1 MSLVNDM
8 LNDLDARRAQQP
20 KSEVNLDW
28 LVGSRQKGR
37 AKRSRL
43 QWLPVIAALA
53 GVMAVTVYY
62 KPWQLITISED
73 VYPQPEKT
81 RGALPVIPQYANSSE
96 PKQKSSPV
104 LSKPDKTADIETET
118 QGVSAEPGPI
128 ISNEMARPSQDIYV
142 AKADDK
148 PATQEKTIESV
159 NASPAIS
166 GNQQVT
172 KKALPETEQ
181 NSVSNGERQETVAA
195 LPVIKKALP
204 LTAERLD
211 QKIAKEALNKM
222 RVGATNEAMAMLQKQ
237 LHSKSDSIHS
247 GKLLIS
253 LLLSQQRFVE
263 ADQLLQQIQAAFPKH
278 IGLMVMKA
286 RMHLQSDEPAK
297 ALAYLQ
303 QQRPP
308 LLEYPT
314 YYEMQATA
322 AQRSGDYQ
330 LARKTYAS
338 LLRVDGSRADWWF
351 GLAVAFDAQAE
362 NNHALVAY
370 QRALGQRGLTR
381 TLQDY
386 ANRRVGELAGAG

>member
-73 VYPQPEKT
+73 VYPQPKKNYGT
-81 RGALPVIPQYANSSE
+81 VPVIPQYANSSE
-96 PKQKSSPV
+96 PQYKKSPV
-104 LSKPDKTADIETET
+104 LSKPDKPADIETVA
-118 QGVSAEPGPI
+118 QGVSAEPRPLI
-128 ISNEMARPSQDIYV
+128 PNEMGTPSQDLHV
-142 AKADDK
+142 AKVGDT
-148 PATQEKTIESV
+148 PVTQEKAVESV

-166 GNQQVT
+166 DNQQVA
-172 KKALPETEQ
+172 KKALSETEQ
-181 NSVSNGERQETVAA
+181 NSVSDGEQQEAVAA

-204 LTAERLD
+204 MTAERLD
-211 QKIAKEALNKM
+211 QKAAKEALNKM
-222 RVGATNEAMAMLQKQ
+222 RAGATQEAMVMLQKQ
-237 LHSKSDSIHS
+237 LYSKPDSIHS

-263 ADQLLQQIQAAFPKH
+263 ADQLLQQMQAAFPKH

-286 RMHLQSDEPAK
+286 RMHLQSDEPEK
-297 ALAYLQ
+297 AVAYLQ
-303 QQRPP
+303 QQQPP

>member
-37 AKRSRL
+37 AKRNRL

-73 VYPQPEKT
+73 VYPQPKKNYGT
-81 RGALPVIPQYANSSE
+81 VPVIPQYANSSE
-96 PKQKSSPV
+96 PQYKKSPV
-104 LSKPDKTADIETET
+104 LSKPDKPADIETVA
-118 QGVSAEPGPI
+118 QGVSAEPRPLI
-128 ISNEMARPSQDIYV
+128 PNEMGTPSQDLHV
-142 AKADDK
+142 AKVGDT
-148 PATQEKTIESV
+148 PVTQEKAVESV

-166 GNQQVT
+166 DNQQVA
-172 KKALPETEQ
+172 KKALSETEQ
-181 NSVSNGERQETVAA
+181 NSVSDGEQQEAVAA

-204 LTAERLD
+204 MTAERLD
-211 QKIAKEALNKM
+211 QKAAKEALNKM
-222 RVGATNEAMAMLQKQ
+222 RAGATQEAMVMLQKQ
-237 LHSKSDSIHS
+237 LYSKPDSIHS

-263 ADQLLQQIQAAFPKH
+263 ADQLLQQMQAAFPKH

-286 RMHLQSDEPAK
+286 RMHLQSDEPEK
-297 ALAYLQ
+297 AVAYLQ
-303 QQRPP
+303 QQQPP

>member
-20 KSEVNLDW
+20 KSKVDLDW
-28 LVGSRQKGR
+28 LVNSRQEDR

-43 QWLPVIAALA
+43 QWLPVIITLT
-53 GVMAVTVYY
+53 GVMVVTFYY

-73 VYPQPEKT
+73 LYQKPEKA
-81 RGALPVIPQYANSSE
+81 RGTLPVIPQYADGATVQ
-96 PKQKSSPV
+96 QKNSPV
-104 LSKPDKTADIETET
+104 LPKPGKPADIELGT
-118 QGVSAEPGPI
+118 QGENVEPVSSVPGGPSQSTHVTQSVSKIAKQEESAETV
-128 ISNEMARPSQDIYV
+128 N
-142 AKADDK
+142 
-148 PATQEKTIESV
+148 TQQV
-159 NASPAIS
+159 VS
-166 GNQQVT
+166 GNQQVI
-172 KKALPETEQ
+172 KKVLPDSKQGSATEQ
-181 NSVSNGERQETVAA
+181 QEAVAA

-211 QKIAKEALNKM
+211 QKTAKEALNKM
-222 RVGATNEAMAMLQKQ
+222 RVGATQDAIAILQKQ
-237 LHSKSDSIHS
+237 LYSKPDAIHS

-263 ADQLLQQIQAAFPKH
+263 ADQLLQQIQANFPKH

-286 RMHLQSDEPAK
+286 RMHLQSDEPEK
-297 ALAYLQ
+297 AVVYLQ
-303 QQRPP
+303 QQQPP